1 MKRRLPPLSL
11 LFLLLVGLG
20 LTWVLH
26 SSAALRWGFSLASE
40 NLPLTLEAASVDGSL
55 AGPMQLRGLNII
67 SGNIAITAQDLELD
81 WWAGDLLRGRVNLK
95 HLKARELVITSL
107 ESTEAEQQPESKS
120 DPLALPEL
128 PVSLS
133 LKNIT
138 IDGLSFV
145 SNGSTARLLERFRGA
160 ASWNSRAVNVS
171 VDELQRTDVSLS
183 KSRLQIEGQL
193 PHKLSGTLEWK
204 IPGLL
209 SSELSGQTELGGELA
224 KPHTRSK
231 LLQPAQASLELS
243 ADLALGTPLVKGTL
257 DTQQLN
263 LSTLNDSWPDQSLTV
278 HTDFSINGR
287 SIDAQGALQWAELPG
302 LEIALQSII
311 EADHIQLMA
320 LDIRPRET
328 GGNILLAG
336 KIPLSEE
343 QEFQLTA
350 QWNDLDLAT
359 AGRQLRSTGTASMS
373 GTPSAYTLQ
382 ARTDSQIDDYPKIAL
397 QASATGSEK
406 GLRISSFLAELMNG
420 SVAGNAELDWQDGLQ
435 ARAHMNATGLDTT
448 TLDASFPGQ
457 IPQGVLNLAAG
468 LELGINETGTRLSVD
483 LEKLSGEMGG
493 EKLSGH
499 GSLTLIPEQLK
510 LDALELHLGGG
521 MINASGTLSEDLD
534 FDVQVTKM
542 QVTHWLPQ
550 LEGTLAAEL
559 ALSGPLKN
567 PKVEGFVSASQAS
580 FGDWRGDL
588 IKAQLSVN
596 LATQVPSSLSLQ
608 ARGLHNA
615 GHLLGDLDVQAQG
628 VAENHEFTVTL
639 TGGEQELLAEARG
652 GYRAEF
658 GWTGE
663 VSKIELIPS
672 SKMPT
677 PWILSAA
684 APLEIGARDYRLGN
698 LCLKQGEAQACLSGN
713 LVDGAGDVDLKA
725 SQVSLSELNP
735 LLGNTL
741 DISGLLNGEL
751 QGQFNER
758 GELTGLVTL
767 KIDES
772 NINWY
777 RSNGDLISVSI
788 VTARL
793 DGIADQQGIDLQAML
808 DLGEQDGIQLALN
821 LQRSPGPASSWPAR
835 GWLSVNL
842 DDLSRY
848 DSMMPGLEEL
858 TGKLS
863 SRLELSGSLDEPLTS
878 GQLSLENMETYLPEV
893 GTRISAVSVDL
904 KNQNQSTQLVAS
916 ATVGSGQVALNGEVA
931 LLQGKPVADL
941 HLTGDGLTLVDS
953 QNLYLQASPDL
964 SLTLD
969 GNDIN
974 ITGKLYVP
982 LARIRPVDLG
992 GAVRSSPDAV
1002 VLNSEGG
1009 RKDRGQFK
1017 VTTKVVLELGNR
1029 VKFDGYGL
1037 TANIT
1042 GFLEY
1047 RDVPGKIPTGRGEL
1061 NVLDGKYKLYG
1072 MELDVERG
1080 QLLFA
1085 GGPLDTPGLSIRATR
1100 ETDNVRV
1107 GVDVGGTLSDP
1118 TLTMFSSPSMPQSEI
1133 VAYLLTGKPMADL
1146 DSASGQKASA
1156 AGDAL
1161 ALAGGSLLTG
1171 EIGSRV
1177 GLDEVAL
1184 SSDADTGNEELVLGK
1199 HLSPD
1204 LYVSYGIGLYE
1215 AINTLRIRYQLN
1227 DRLFLRSESGVAKS
1241 VDIFWS
1247 AER

>member
-1 MKRRLPPLSL
+1 
-11 LFLLLVGLG
+11 
-20 LTWVLH
+20 
-26 SSAALRWGFSLASE
+26 
-40 NLPLTLEAASVDGSL
+40 
-55 AGPMQLRGLNII
+55 
-67 SGNIAITAQDLELD
+67 
-81 WWAGDLLRGRVNLK
+81 
-95 HLKARELVITSL
+95 
-107 ESTEAEQQPESKS
+107 
-120 DPLALPEL
+120 
-128 PVSLS
+128 
-133 LKNIT
+133 
-138 IDGLSFV
+138 
-145 SNGSTARLLERFRGA
+145 
-160 ASWNSRAVNVS
+160 
-171 VDELQRTDVSLS
+171 
-183 KSRLQIEGQL
+183 
-193 PHKLSGTLEWK
+193 
-204 IPGLL
+204 
-209 SSELSGQTELGGELA
+209 
-224 KPHTRSK
+224 
-231 LLQPAQASLELS
+231 
-243 ADLALGTPLVKGTL
+243 
-257 DTQQLN
+257 
-263 LSTLNDSWPDQSLTV
+263 
-278 HTDFSINGR
+278 
-287 SIDAQGALQWAELPG
+287 
-302 LEIALQSII
+302 
-311 EADHIQLMA
+311 
-320 LDIRPRET
+320 
-328 GGNILLAG
+328 
-336 KIPLSEE
+336 
-343 QEFQLTA
+343 
-350 QWNDLDLAT
+350 
-359 AGRQLRSTGTASMS
+359 MS

-382 ARTDSQIDDYPKIAL
+382 VSTDSQIDDYPQIAL
-397 QASATGSEK
+397 RASATGSEK
-406 GLRISSFLAELMNG
+406 GLLISSFLAELMNG

-435 ARAHMNATGLDTT
+435 ARAHLNATGLDTS
-448 TLDASFPGQ
+448 TLEASFPGQ
-457 IPQGVLNLAAG
+457 IPQGILNLDAD
-468 LELGINETGTRLSVD
+468 LELGMDETGTRLAVD
-483 LEKLSGEMGG
+483 LEKLSGEIGG

-499 GSLTLIPEQLK
+499 GSLALIPEQLK

-521 MINASGTLSEDLD
+521 MIKASGTLSENLD
-534 FDVQVTKM
+534 FDVQVTEM
-542 QVTHWLPQ
+542 QMAHWLPE
-550 LEGTLAAEL
+550 LDGILAAEL
-559 ALSGPLKN
+559 ALSGPLKT
-567 PKVEGFVSASQAS
+567 PIVEGFVSASRPS
-580 FGDWRGDL
+580 FGDWHGDV

-596 LATQVPSSLSLQ
+596 LATQVASSLSLQ

-628 VAENHEFTVTL
+628 VAESHEFTLKL

-652 GYRAEF
+652 GYQAAL
-658 GWTGE
+658 GWNGE
-663 VSKIELIPS
+663 ISKIELIPS
-672 SKMPT
+672 SKSPT
-677 PWILSAA
+677 PWTLAA
-684 APLEIGARDYRLGN
+684 AAALAIGASDYRLGN
-698 LCLKQGEAQACLSGN
+698 LCLDQGEAQACLSGN

-725 SQVSLSELNP
+725 SQVPLSILNP
-735 LLGNTL
+735 LLGSNL

-758 GELTGLVTL
+758 GELTGQVTL
-767 KIDES
+767 KMDES

-777 RSNGDLISVSI
+777 RSGGDLIAVSI
-788 VTARL
+788 VTAKL
-793 DGIADQQGIDLQAML
+793 DGKADQQGIDLQAML
-808 DLGEQDGIQLALN
+808 DLGEQDNIQLALN
-821 LQRSPGPASSWPAR
+821 LQRSPGPATSWPAR
-835 GWLSVNL
+835 GWVSVNL

-848 DSMMPGLEEL
+848 DTMMSGLEEL

-863 SRLELSGSLDEPLTS
+863 SRLDLSGSLDEPLTS
-878 GQLSLENMETYLPEV
+878 GHLSLENMETYLPEV

-931 LLQGKPVADL
+931 LLQGKPRADL

-992 GAVRSSPDAV
+992 SAVRSSPDAV

-1009 RKDRGQFK
+1009 RENRGQFK
-1017 VTTKVVLELGNR
+1017 VTTNVVLELGNR

-1037 TANIT
+1037 TANIA

-1085 GGPLDTPGLSIRATR
+1085 GGPVDTPGLSIRATR
-1100 ETDNVRV
+1100 ATDNVRV

-1161 ALAGGSLLTG
+1161 ALAGGNLLTG

-1227 DRLFLRSESGVAKS
+1227 ERLFLRSESGVAKS